1 VALGAIKQFSPKL
14 GDLPKTGSITGI
26 FFFKRM

>member
-1 VALGAIKQFSPKL
+1 LGAIKQFSPKL
-14 GDLPKTGSITGI
+14 GDFPKTGSITGI